1 MPKVL
6 ITPTT
11 LTGGSGPY
19 IDLLVNAGFEVVYP
33 KRARQLTEA
42 DLLEELPGIAATLA
56 GSEPYTPR
64 VLAQA
69 KGLKVI
75 ARAGV
80 GFDAVDLPAA
90 TANGIAVAITPGANH
105 DAVAEHTFAM
115 LLAAAK
121 NVNNL
126 DRAMRAGKWLRANP
140 TLPLRGRTLGIVGLG
155 RIGKAV
161 ALRAAAFYMR
171 VIAYEPF
178 PDKAFVTQQKI
189 ELMPLE
195 KVLAES
201 DYVSL
206 HLPLSAQTYH
216 VINKQTL
223 ALMKPTAWLINT
235 ARGGLVNESDVCGA
249 LQAKKLGGAALDV
262 FNEEPLGPS
271 PLYDLENTILSP
283 HVAGVDEVS
292 RIELAVHAARAI
304 VALSKG
310 EWPAEQIVNAE
321 LKGKFRW

>member
-11 LTGGSGPY
+11 LTTPDGPY
-19 IDLLVNAGFEVVYP
+19 IDLLKQAGFEIVFP
-33 KRARQLTEA
+33 KQPRQLTEE
-42 DLLEELPGIAATLA
+42 DLLSELPGITATLA

-80 GFDAVDLPAA
+80 GYDAVDLPAA
-90 TANGIAVAITPGANH
+90 TAHGVAVAITPGANH

-126 DRAMRAGKWLRANP
+126 DRAMRQLKWIRTP
-140 TLPLRGRTLGIVGLG
+140 TLPLRQRTLGIVGLG

-161 ALRAAAFYMR
+161 ALRGAAFYMK
-171 VIAYEPF
+171 VLAYEPF
-178 PDKAFVTQQKI
+178 PDRAFIAQQKI
-189 ELMPLE
+189 DLVPLE
-195 KVLAES
+195 KLLAES
-201 DYVSL
+201 DFVSL
-206 HLPLSAQTYH
+206 HLPLSAQTQH
-216 VINKQTL
+216 IINRQTL
-223 ALMKPTAWLINT
+223 AQMKPGAWLINT
-235 ARGGLVNESDVCGA
+235 ARGGLVNEPDLIAA
-249 LQAKKLGGAALDV
+249 LQAQKIGGAALDV
-262 FNEEPLGPS
+262 FNQEPLGPS
-271 PLYDLENTILSP
+271 PLYALDNVLLTP

>member
-11 LTGGSGPY
+11 LTTGEGPY
-19 IDLLVNAGFEVVYP
+19 IDLLKQAGFQICFP
-33 KRARQLTEA
+33 KQMRQLTED
-42 DLLEELPGIAATLA
+42 DLLAELPGVVATLA

-69 KGLKVI
+69 KELRVI

-80 GFDAVDLPAA
+80 GYDAVDLPAA
-90 TANGIAVAITPGANH
+90 TAQGVAVAITPGANH

-126 DRAMRAGKWLRANP
+126 DRAMRVRQWIRTP
-140 TLPLRGRTLGIVGLG
+140 TLPLRQRTLGIVGLG

-161 ALRAAAFYMR
+161 ALRAEAFYMK
-171 VIAYEPF
+171 VLAYEPF
-178 PDKAFVTQQKI
+178 PDHAFIAQQKI
-189 ELMPLE
+189 DLVSLE
-195 KVLAES
+195 KLLAES

-206 HLPLSAQTYH
+206 HLPLSAQTQYL
-216 VINKQTL
+216 INRQTL
-223 ALMKPTAWLINT
+223 KLMKPGAWLINT
-235 ARGGLVNESDVCGA
+235 ARGGLVNEPDLIAA
-249 LQAKKLGGAALDV
+249 LQAKQIGGAALDV
-262 FNEEPLGPS
+262 FNQEPLGAS
-271 PLYDLENTILSP
+271 PLYALDNVILSP
-283 HVAGVDEVS
+283 HVAGVDEIS

-310 EWPAEQIVNAE
+310 DWPAEQIVNAE
-321 LKGKFRW
+321 VKGKFRW